1 MTGAWI
7 YAKSWMYLP
16 MPWSGREEGWD
27 VSKLRK
33 KQEYKEL
40 RPVGTYDVAALESWL
55 EERAREGYRLIRF
68 KGL

>member
-1 MTGAWI
+1 M
-7 YAKSWMYLP
+7 S
-16 MPWSGREEGWD
+16 E
-27 VSKLRK
+27 LRK

-68 KGL
+68 KGLYGLFH

>member
-1 MTGAWI
+1 M
-7 YAKSWMYLP
+7 S
-16 MPWSGREEGWD
+16 E
-27 VSKLRK
+27 LRK

-68 KGL
+68 KGLYGLFHWEGAAPSLCCGKRDGQRGR